1 MFNLKRW
8 YTNRAIGTLIL
19 LLPVM
24 GYLFYEAYLYR
35 NREVVAEQAL
45 TAEVQSATFKGKSSG
60 RHFSTRLRLPDGE
73 SITLLLAPSPAPHP
87 GEAIPLTQITR
98 ASGKVEYKLDRERWN
113 QQKKEEEAETK

>member
-45 TAEVQSATFKGKSSG
+45 TAEVQSATFKAKAADD
-60 RHFSTRLRLPDGE
+60 T
-73 SITLLLAPSPAPHP
+73 LAPAYAYPMEKVLPCYWP
-87 GEAIPLTQITR
+87 RRQRLTLAKQFP
-98 ASGKVEYKLDRERWN
+98 
-113 QQKKEEEAETK
+113 